1 MRDFELK
8 AEADM
13 RLYSDRRAAELARKR
28 REKPAAAEGGASR
41 APAPADGPP
50 AAGTAEAGGEESE
63 ES

>member
-28 REKPAAAEGGASR
+28 REKPAAAEDGASR
-41 APAPADGPP
+41 APAPADGAP
-50 AAGTAEAGGEESE
+50 AAGAAEAGGEESE